1 MRSHK
6 SCSSTME
13 YSERKK
19 SFQKR
24 RLNLLIFI
32 RDGIERRLAGIN
44 ASIDTLNQQ
53 IERDTPTNESE
64 S

>member
-1 MRSHK
+1 MRSFK
-6 SCSSTME
+6 SCNSTME

-19 SFQKR
+19 EFQKR

-53 IERDTPTNESE
+53 IERDRPTNES
-64 S
+64 

>member
-1 MRSHK
+1 MS
-6 SCSSTME
+6 
-13 YSERKK
+13 KK